1 MHRAHRGG
9 TIVRRSSPNLGEL
22 RPPPQLTT
30 STQRQNVDCME
41 VEAGREEE
49 AAVRAGSRPARRG
62 LPRRLLSASLFIV
75 ACTLLEASG
84 LREKDCRAGRRT
96 LLTPRMTELAF
107 ARLRTIVRLGEA
119 VPDIPIARPSS
130 CRPPA
135 QTSKMK
141 STALEKNTTGTAS
154 PRRTI
159 VRLTVF
165 SSCGILGS
173 QK

>member
-1 MHRAHRGG
+1 
-9 TIVRRSSPNLGEL
+9 
-22 RPPPQLTT
+22 
-30 STQRQNVDCME
+30 
-41 VEAGREEE
+41 
-49 AAVRAGSRPARRG
+49 
-62 LPRRLLSASLFIV
+62 
-75 ACTLLEASG
+75 
-84 LREKDCRAGRRT
+84 
-96 LLTPRMTELAF
+96 MTELAF
-107 ARLRTIVRLGEA
+107 ARLRNIVRLGKA
-119 VPDIPIARPSS
+119 VPDIPIASVVDFILPVN

-141 STALEKNTTGTAS
+141 STALGKNTTGTAS